1 MAIVAAVIAASSIAA
16 AFAPAALAQSERP
29 GAAPSPIQP
38 PAENTCPPGSST
50 PSSNET
56 TGSALSD
63 RLSQSKGVICPPAG
77 VDPRHYGTTDR
88 RRADAGDPA
97 PWDSGGDPNIQ
108 PKSRGSLN

>member
-16 AFAPAALAQSERP
+16 ASAPAALAQSERP

-38 PAENTCPPGSST
+38 PAENTCPPDSST
-50 PSSNET
+50 PRSNET

-77 VDPRHYGTTDR
+77 VDPGITAPPIGGGRMPVIPPPGT
-88 RRADAGDPA
+88 P
-97 PWDSGGDPNIQ
+97 GGDPNIQ
-108 PKSRGSLN
+108 PK